1 MTKGVVVIG
10 VPIDNVSME
19 ETLRRIEDFVLE
31 GSFHQIATANVDFL
45 VNAVGNRKY
54 KEILCQCDLVLA
66 DGMPIVWASHLLGAP
81 LAERVTGADLVPRLA
96 QLSKQKDYG
105 IFLLGAT
112 AEVCEVAAARLEEM
126 GARIAGKLAPPLCG
140 LDKFDNDHILAE
152 IEKANP
158 DILLVALG
166 SPKQEK
172 WIHQHRDRLK
182 VPVCIGVGGSL
193 DFLAGAIPRA
203 PGWMQRGG
211 LEWLCRLWAEPRRLA
226 PRYLKDALGMA
237 RYFSV
242 QLAFSMGA
250 RRSGAALQIGI
261 ESIGSVSILSAS
273 GMMTGSRLDQLE
285 LMAFS
290 RVSEGGGLVVEL
302 AGVSYLGADGIRA
315 LAGLRRLAN
324 NRGCQLWLAGM
335 PLAFARTLKAS
346 RCEGMFQKVPSVFYA
361 VRQSSWG
368 RQQTGRPT
376 RQLNSDFPGDK
387 RAPAGKSSGRVV
399 DSNELVECD
408 ASGVIEPT
416 QSVSHLAVGNRAPL
430 AMRKR

>member
-1 MTKGVVVIG
+1 MVIG

-19 ETLRRIEDFVLE
+19 ETLRRIDDFVLE

-45 VNAVGNRKY
+45 VNAVGNREY

-96 QLSKQKDYG
+96 QLSRRRGYG

-112 AEVCEVAAARLEEM
+112 PEVCEVAAARLEEM
-126 GARIAGKLAPPLCG
+126 GARIAGKLTPPLSG

-172 WIHQHRDRLK
+172 WIHQHRHRLK

-203 PGWMQRGG
+203 PGWMQGAG

-250 RRSGAALQIGI
+250 RRSGGALQVGV
-261 ESIGSVSILSAS
+261 ESIGSVNILSAS
-273 GMMTGSRLDQLE
+273 GRMTGPRLDQLE
-285 LMAFS
+285 LAAFS
-290 RVSEGGGLVVEL
+290 RASEGGALVVEL
-302 AGVSYLGADGIRA
+302 TGVSYLGADGIRA
-315 LAGLRRLAN
+315 LAGLRRLASS
-324 NRGCQLWLAGM
+324 RGCEFWLAGI
-335 PLAFARTLKAS
+335 PQAFARTLKAS
-346 RCEGMFQKVPSVFYA
+346 CCEGLFHAVPAVFYA
-361 VRQSSWG
+361 VRQSAWG
-368 RQQTGRPT
+368 RQQVVWPT
-376 RQLNSDFPGDK
+376 PQMSSDFPGDE
-387 RAPAGKSSGRVV
+387 RASAERNSVRVA
-399 DSNELVECD
+399 DSNALADCD
-408 ASGVIEPT
+408 TSGVIEPT
-416 QSVSHLAVGNRAPL
+416 QSVSHLAVGDGVPV

>member
-10 VPIDNVSME
+10 VPIDNVSMD
-19 ETLRRIEDFVLE
+19 ETLRRIEDFIVE

-45 VNAVGNRKY
+45 VNAVRNREY

-96 QLSKQKDYG
+96 QLSKRRGYS

-112 AEVCEVAAARLEEM
+112 PEVCEVAAGRLEEM
-126 GARIAGKLAPPLCG
+126 GARIAGKLTPPLCG

-166 SPKQEK
+166 SPKQER
-172 WIHQHRDRLK
+172 WIHQHRERLK

-193 DFLAGAIPRA
+193 DFLAGATPRA
-203 PGWMQRGG
+203 PGWMQRAG

-242 QLAFSMGA
+242 QLAFNLGA
-250 RRSGAALQIGI
+250 RRSGGALRIGV
-261 ESIGSVSILSAS
+261 ESIGSVDILSAS
-273 GMMTGSRLDQLE
+273 GMMTGSRLAQLE
-285 LMAFS
+285 LAASS
-290 RVSEGGGLVVEL
+290 RASKGGALVVEL
-302 AGVSYLGADGIRA
+302 ADVSYLGADGIRA
-315 LAGLRRLAN
+315 LAGLRRLASS
-324 NRGCQLWLAGM
+324 RGCQFWLAGI
-335 PLAFARTLKAS
+335 PQGFARTLKAS
-346 RCEGMFQKVPSVFYA
+346 RSEELFDAVPSVFYA

-368 RQQTGRPT
+368 RQQAGWPSE
-376 RQLNSDFPGDK
+376 QVSNNFPGDE
-387 RAPAGKSSGRVV
+387 RTSAEKSPGVV
-399 DSNELVECD
+399 DSNELVDCD
-408 ASGVIEPT
+408 AGGKIGPT
-416 QSVSHLAVGNRAPL
+416 PSASHMAVGDGVPL